1 MATLGSLSAGD
12 TSAEATVSHAMWWLI
27 LGRAVVVVFALF
39 VEIVS
44 ASRITGAGG
53 ESLFEGNTNFVILT
67 ALALSIVYALL
78 LRFTSIAPPRQTAAQ
93 FACDV
98 LLISWLVIT
107 TGDLRSPYVAL
118 YIVVISLAS
127 LYQGARG
134 ALLLSAFAGI
144 CYTTMMLG
152 GVYDPTLSSPGE
164 RTLNAESAQAIGFN
178 VAAFLIVGLLAARL
192 AARQSGEQAATHA
205 LVNFRALHERIVES
219 MRSGVVTL
227 DLERRIF
234 TFNSAAE
241 EITGYTANELRGGD
255 ASVLFGALDARITE
269 SLRAAAAAEK
279 SPRYETDCPTPDGL
293 SVRLGFSIFPLY
305 PAAGDDV
312 NPSGVVIT
320 FQDLT
325 EVRALE
331 ETARR
336 QDRLAAVGRMAAG
349 IAHEIR
355 NPLASISGSVQVLRA
370 EASGDAGQIELM
382 DIILRESERLNRII
396 TDYLTYA
403 RPRSGAY
410 TEMDVRAALHETVAL
425 TRYSPEFT
433 ATHNITEILPDAPV
447 SVMADGD
454 RLKQVF
460 SNLVRNSLQAMP
472 DGGSLTLEAVALPN
486 TRARITFTDTGCG
499 MTPKQVEQLFEPFT
513 STKPSGTGLGLSIVY
528 QIVRDH
534 GGTINVQS
542 REAAGTTITIE
553 LPGAQ
558 QDTPAPVRT
567 RFNGEQ
573 KEGEL

>member
-1 MATLGSLSAGD
+1 MVDIRSLSSGD
-12 TSAEATVSHAMWWLI
+12 TEAHAPVASAMWWLI
-27 LGRAVVVVFALF
+27 AGRAVVAVLALLA
-39 VEIVS
+39 EIVS
-44 ASRITGAGG
+44 ATRVAGTQS
-53 ESLFEGNTNFVILT
+53 ESLFTGNTKFVIFA
-67 ALALSIVYALL
+67 ALVLSIVYALL
-78 LRFTSIAPPRQTAAQ
+78 LKLTSVARARQTAAQ

-107 TGDLRSPYVAL
+107 TGDFRSPYVAL

-127 LYQGARG
+127 LFQGARG

-144 CYTTMMLG
+144 SYTTMMIG
-152 GVYDPTLSSPGE
+152 GVYDPTTSTPGE
-164 RTLNAESAQAIGFN
+164 RTLNAESAQVIGFN
-178 VAAFLIVGLLAARL
+178 VAAFLIVGLLASRL

-205 LVNFRALHERIVES
+205 LVNLRALHERIVES

-241 EITGYTANELRGGD
+241 EITGYTANELRGRD
-255 ASVLFGALDARITE
+255 AAILFGALDARITE

-279 SPRYETDCPTPDGL
+279 SPRYETDCPTPDDL

-305 PAAGDDV
+305 PAAGHDV
-312 NPSGVVIT
+312 NPTGVVIT

-370 EASGDAGQIELM
+370 EANGDEGQIELM

-410 TEMDVRAALHETVAL
+410 TEIDARAALRETIAL

-433 ATHNITEILPDAPV
+433 PTHKIEERLPGAPV
-447 SVMADGD
+447 LVTADAD

-472 DGGSLTLEAVALPN
+472 EGGSLAIEAIALPN
-486 TRARITFTDTGCG
+486 ARARIIFTDTGCG

-542 REAAGTTITIE
+542 REGAGTTITIE

-558 QDTPAPVRT
+558 QDTPAPVRI
-567 RFNGEQ
+567 RFNDEQ
-573 KEGEL
+573 KEGD

>member
-1 MATLGSLSAGD
+1 
-12 TSAEATVSHAMWWLI
+12 MWWLI
-27 LGRAVVVVFALF
+27 GGRAAVALLAL
-39 VEIVS
+39 VIEIVS
-44 ASRITGAGG
+44 ATRTAGTQS
-53 ESLFEGNTNFVILT
+53 EALFSGNAIFVIFT
-67 ALALSIVYALL
+67 ALALSIIYAFL
-78 LRFTSIAPPRQTAAQ
+78 LRFSTVARQRQTAAQ

-98 LLISWLVIT
+98 LLISWLVVT
-107 TGDLRSPYVAL
+107 TGDFRSPYVAL

-127 LYQGARG
+127 LFQGARG

-144 CYTTMMLG
+144 CYTTMMVG
-152 GVYDPTLSSPGE
+152 GVYDPTASTPGE
-164 RTLNAESAQAIGFN
+164 RTLNAESAQVIGFN
-178 VAAFLIVGLLAARL
+178 VVAFLIVGLLAARL

-205 LVNFRALHERIVES
+205 LVNLRALHERIVES

-241 EITGYTANELRGGD
+241 EITGYTANELRGRD
-255 ASVLFGALDARITE
+255 AAMLFGALDARITE

-279 SPRYETDCPTPDGL
+279 SPRYETDCPTPDDL

-305 PAAGDDV
+305 PEAGDDV
-312 NPSGVVIT
+312 NPTGVVIT

-370 EASGDAGQIELM
+370 EANGDEGQIELM

-410 TEMDVRAALHETVAL
+410 TEIDLRLALRETIAL

-433 ATHNITEILPDAPV
+433 ANHKIEERLPDAPV
-447 SVMADGD
+447 LAMADFD

-472 DGGSLTLEAVALPN
+472 DGGSITIETGVLPN
-486 TRARITFTDTGCG
+486 ARSRIIFTDTGCG

-542 REAAGTTITIE
+542 REGAGTTITIE

-558 QDTPAPVRT
+558 HDTPALVRT
-567 RFNGEQ
+567 RFNDEQ
-573 KEGEL
+573 REGEL